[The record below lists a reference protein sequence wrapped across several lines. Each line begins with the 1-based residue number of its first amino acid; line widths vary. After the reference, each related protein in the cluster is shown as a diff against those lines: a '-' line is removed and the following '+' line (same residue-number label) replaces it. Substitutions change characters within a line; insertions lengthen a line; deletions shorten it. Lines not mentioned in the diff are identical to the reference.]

1 MINMKQLS
9 ICLLTM
15 IFTLQVYSQYDFRKT
30 NWGMTKAQVLAS
42 ETSEITPEEN
52 NNSLS
57 YKGTVNDLD
66 CFIVYVFAFDTL
78 IRAQYNIIEERK
90 NSNQYIRDYEG
101 LKKILTEKYGQPEK
115 DRVTWLNDMY
125 QDNVND
131 WGLAVSIG
139 QLAYFS
145 EWLTETTDIWL
156 MLQGDN
162 YRITFVVEYTSLKYA
177 SLIKEVEEEEKE
189 FDEL

>member
-1 MINMKQLS
+1 MKQIVISLAG
-9 ICLLTM
+9 IL
-15 IFTLQVYSQYDFRKT
+15 FALQVYSQYDFRKT